1 MATATRRSI
10 AAIAIMAL
18 VAVINLL
25 GPTTAAAQCTTYTVT
40 NNTRCD
46 LILVVYNAAG
56 DLVKFRLPASSA
68 TPITLPRGFGAPVG
82 IITAGGAQVP
92 FGRDRCTPC
101 ASIPTGR
108 DGDGCCATIC
118 PDLNAPTRCALVI
131 EPCSGRCIQ

>member
-1 MATATRRSI
+1 MATAIRRSI
-10 AAIAIMAL
+10 AAIAFMAL
-18 VAVINLL
+18 VAVVNLL
-25 GPTTAAAQCTTYTVT
+25 GPTTASAQCTTYTIT

-56 DLVKFRLPASSA
+56 DLAKFRLPASSP
-68 TPITLPRGFGAPVG
+68 TSITLPRGFGAPVG

-92 FGRDRCTPC
+92 YDRTGCTPC

-108 DGDGCCATIC
+108 DGAGCCATIC
-118 PDLNAPTRCALVI
+118 RDPNAPTRCALVI